1 MKKFR
6 QVLEGVDVVN
16 ENLAKETKALA
27 KEISDAARRES
38 GQDKKDF
45 LTVSKLLTQN
55 KLKDAA
61 KHMSRLDT
69 IVLEDLVTFIM
80 GHESVFKAMYPKAR
94 EGQYVT
100 QFARKVESV
109 QEQKNC
115 GCGKT
120 PCETYGEVDEAMS
133 AADKAKRLKM
143 IKQAVEKMNKSNMEK
158 AKKDALKMMKDSGMF
173 DEEVDLDEAKG
184 APKIKGLNIYGSEIS
199 GLRQGLKYYTA
210 KPVDMRGKLM
220 FRVVDE
226 FGSIETIDLKAF
238 AKRFG

>member
-61 KHMSRLDT
+61 KHMSKLDT
-69 IVLEDLVTFIM
+69 VVLEDLVTFIM

-100 QFARKVESV
+100 SFARKVESV
-109 QEQKNC
+109 EEQKNC

-133 AADKAKRLKM
+133 PADKAKRLKL

-173 DEEVDLDEAKG
+173 DEELEEA
-184 APKIKGLNIYGSEIS
+184 APKMKKLSIYGSEIS
-199 GLRQGLKYYTA
+199 GLKRSNGSKLGTYTA
-210 KPVDMRGKLM
+210 KPVILKGKLA
-220 FRVVDE
+220 FRVEDDY
-226 FGSIETIDLKAF
+226 GSFETLDLKTF
-238 AKRFG
+238 AKVYG